1 LTTTPFKF
9 DVQVECFEKAG
20 VDPSK
25 ERRIGGIV
33 STGEVD
39 RQGERLIQKGLDFSP
54 FLKGG
59 WFNDNHDHSTEALV
73 GYPDLCELR
82 ELPDGEQGW
91 YVEGYLLKGHTR
103 SDNLWNIA
111 QALQKSD
118 RRLGFSVEG
127 QIEERD
133 ASNPKVVR
141 KATVREV
148 AITRCPV
155 NNGTGLDVLAKSLS
169 AGSAVSDPG
178 TAPGE
183 GFPLRDE
190 SLEGGKKKKKKKR
203 LYKATEA
210 LERLRAIRPNLDGA
224 LAEKIV
230 AYALK
235 WHAET
240 EDSEHAG

>member
-1 LTTTPFKF
+1 LEATPFKF
-9 DVQVECFEKAG
+9 DIAVECFEKAG
-20 VDPSK
+20 ADPSK

-33 STGEVD
+33 STGDID

-73 GYPDLCELR
+73 GYPDKCELR

-91 YVEGYLLKGHTR
+91 YVEGYLLKGHQR

-133 ASNPKVVR
+133 VADPKIVR

-155 NNGTGLDVLAKSLS
+155 NTNTGLDVLAKSLS

-183 GFPLRDE
+183 GFPLRTE
-190 SLEGGKKKKKKKR
+190 SLEGGKKKKKKK
-203 LYKATEA
+203 LYRKSEA
-210 LERLRAIRPNLDGA
+210 IERLRAIRPGLDGA

-230 AYALK
+230 AYAMK